1 MLLNKYNNI
10 ILIIIYYIIYI
21 YHNKI
26 INLDIFETLKEIS
39 NITESERK
47 KFNELDSIQTII
59 KEKEIAE
66 KEKGKSQIERN
77 NELDNQINT
86 VLDNFININESLKEY
101 KNVINNSDDV
111 ITDLNVN
118 IINIIS
124 NINNEI
130 NEIKTNQ

>member
-10 ILIIIYYIIYI
+10 THIISYYIIYI

-59 KEKEIAE
+59 KEKE
-66 KEKGKSQIERN
+66 KGKSQIEKN
-77 NELDNQINT
+77 NEFDNQINT
-86 VLDNFININESLKEY
+86 ILDNFININEALKKY

-118 IINIIS
+118 INTIIS
-124 NINNEI
+124 NINSEI
-130 NEIKTNQ
+130 NEIKANR

>member
-10 ILIIIYYIIYI
+10 THIISYYIIYI

-59 KEKEIAE
+59 KEKE
-66 KEKGKSQIERN
+66 KGKSQIEKN
-77 NELDNQINT
+77 NEFDNQINT
-86 VLDNFININESLKEY
+86 ILDNFININEALKKY
-101 KNVINNSDDV
+101 KNVINNSNDV

-118 IINIIS
+118 INTIIS
-124 NINNEI
+124 NINSEI
-130 NEIKTNQ
+130 NEIKANR

>member
-10 ILIIIYYIIYI
+10 THIISYYIIYI

-66 KEKGKSQIERN
+66 KEKGKSQIEKN
-77 NELDNQINT
+77 NEFDNQINT
-86 VLDNFININESLKEY
+86 ILDNFININEALKKY

>member
-1 MLLNKYNNI
+1 LLLNKYNNI

>member
-1 MLLNKYNNI
+1 LLLNKYNNI
-10 ILIIIYYIIYI
+10 THIISYYIIYI

-59 KEKEIAE
+59 KEKE
-66 KEKGKSQIERN
+66 KGKSQIEKN
-77 NELDNQINT
+77 NEFDNQINT
-86 VLDNFININESLKEY
+86 ILDNFININEALKKY

-118 IINIIS
+118 INTIIS
-124 NINNEI
+124 NINSEI
-130 NEIKTNQ
+130 NEIKANR